1 MNHNYYHQANHADQ
15 HRANLLREA
24 ETQRLSQ
31 EVEQPGLTTR
41 LMTNVGDWMITEG
54 TRLKNRTAE
63 VQGTERSLLAI
74 NRYS

>member
-1 MNHNYYHQANHADQ
+1 MNHNYYHQATHADQ
-15 HRANLLREA
+15 HRDTLLREA
-24 ETQRLSQ
+24 ETHRLSQ

-63 VQGTERSLLAI
+63 VQGPERSLLAI